1 MSLQK
6 IKELLLTI
14 RNQKILDM
22 ITEEEVS
29 EGYFAID
36 DHVGGNVD
44 DAFEMGKE
52 VGEAA
57 LVEILLRMLE
67 E

>member
-1 MSLQK
+1 MEK

-29 EGYFAID
+29 EGYFAIY

-52 VGEAA
+52 VGEAE

>member
-1 MSLQK
+1 MEK

-36 DHVGGNVD
+36 DHVGGNAD
-44 DAFEMGKE
+44 DAFEIGKE
-52 VGEAA
+52 VGEAE